1 MSNKMSNKIIGYKVY
16 LGSAFYSAGSLNSC
30 LLCGCERVN
39 KPLHMAAAIARGL
52 GCPSSHVRVILQD
65 TVPGMIVLDSGLCN
79 RALLSA
85 ELLDLPIYKG
95 DTISIRL
102 FNLLNRFSLS
112 SDYIDDVHI
121 EYNKGL

>member
-1 MSNKMSNKIIGYKVY
+1 MFLEIAKIVSHDYPEKSI
-16 LGSAFYSAGSLNSC
+16 SL
-30 LLCGCERVN
+30 
-39 KPLHMAAAIARGL
+39 
-52 GCPSSHVRVILQD
+52 
-65 TVPGMIVLDSGLCN
+65 PGMIVLDSGLCN